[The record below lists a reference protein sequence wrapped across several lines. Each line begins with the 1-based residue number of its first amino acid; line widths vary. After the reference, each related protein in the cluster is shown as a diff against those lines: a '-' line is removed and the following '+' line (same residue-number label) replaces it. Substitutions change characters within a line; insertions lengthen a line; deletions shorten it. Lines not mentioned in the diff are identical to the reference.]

1 MTKFYNEIPQL
12 NLQYLHVDD
21 KCALFI
27 WINFVIHASTSIF
40 AFKCHIL
47 NLMKGMKKREKK
59 HTQKEWKQQQE
70 KRKKR
75 KKKLTYKLIN
85 FLKK

>member
-1 MTKFYNEIPQL
+1 
-12 NLQYLHVDD
+12 
-21 KCALFI
+21 
-27 WINFVIHASTSIF
+27 
-40 AFKCHIL
+40 
-47 NLMKGMKKREKK
+47 MKGMKKREKK

-85 FLKK
+85 FLKKWVNNENIALL